1 MLKYIASIPVVL
13 SILAATYGAFNYTS
27 KLTAQIDESTTTIAL
42 LQVEIENL
50 EQRVYGDI
58 DNIHAIFTDKTGRNS
73 KNYADA
79 REELP
84 RGGDRGAHLDSRPH
98 HARRVAAIPRLHRAR
113 QRLRQSVSVGG
124 CAPIEDV
131 ARRGQHRV
139 SGLRAATSTAQA
151 GH

>member
-50 EQRVYGDI
+50 EQRVYGDL

-73 KNYADA
+73 KNYAEA
-79 REELP
+79 REELVKEMADMASWVG
-84 RGGDRGAHLDSRPH
+84 RIEGI
-98 HARRVAAIPRLHRAR
+98 VAALRDGSYKLASQAEMQALEEIVRTNTDSIR
-113 QRLRQSVSVGG
+113 QFKYDMKDLENTISGG
-124 CAPIEDV
+124 Y
-131 ARRGQHRV
+131 
-139 SGLRAATSTAQA
+139 
-151 GH
+151 